1 MDYEQSLG
9 RVLRA
14 NHLKKNL
21 YIHLIVEGCDKDCH
35 DAIMSGVDFQ
45 EKINFKYM
53 TIEDVKKE
61 RIRLNL
67 RLYRGNSLFYKKYT
81 LNELYTIVK

>member
-1 MDYEQSLG
+1 
-9 RVLRA
+9 
-14 NHLKKNL
+14 
-21 YIHLIVEGCDKDCH
+21 
-35 DAIMSGVDFQ
+35 
-45 EKINFKYM
+45 M